1 MSNEKIGIIE
11 KIKRLN
17 RIAGQVEGIKKM
29 VEDERGN
36 TEVLTQLRAVRA
48 AVKGMEI
55 ALLTDLLRDKALR
68 MTGVS
73 AQKRDE
79 QIEEMVTL
87 MRRYGE

>member
-1 MSNEKIGIIE
+1 MSNEKIGIID

-55 ALLTDLLRDKALR
+55 ALLTLSS
-68 MTGVS
+68 VS
-73 AQKRDE
+73 EASTA
-79 QIEEMVTL
+79 IVL
-87 MRRYGE
+87 AWCRRARGESAATVARPAAE